1 MDACHTEDSAA
12 VKLQSFR
19 RSHVARR
26 HAEAL
31 KDSRDLDIIAGC
43 FARFDRN
50 NSGDLDRAE
59 LGTAV
64 MELTGLTLSAA
75 QVAALMEESGS
86 SGDTLTLDQFTVLL
100 RTFDFGVVRESDDAA
115 AAYPQR
121 APRNQAEASAAVK
134 LQSLRRSHVA
144 RRHAEALKDSR
155 DLDIIAGCFARFDR
169 NNSGA
174 LDRAELGTAVMEL
187 TGLTLS
193 AAQVAALMEES
204 GSSGDTLTLDQ
215 FTVLLRTF
223 DFGVG
228 SAGSHDAAAAAA
240 APPPPRKERFDDRA
254 LSDMATGAELN
265 EQAEHEAARVVYE
278 RVLRD
283 MEKTKGP
290 WHPYTARALNG
301 LATALAGLERYEEAR
316 PQGERAVAVYAAA
329 AAKLSEGP
337 ASESE
342 THQALADLAD
352 ARNNLGVI
360 MYKMRSSNGEARR
373 LFEEALAGYRQLFG
387 PAHAMVA
394 RTLKNLGNTMKRDG
408 DNASAL
414 DAYGEA
420 LKIYGMALG
429 PYSSARAMTLNNLA
443 NVLKKELRFDD
454 AVDHYRRALHC
465 YAQVSERIGAEARRG
480 QAVSEEEAEV
490 WGLGGRAA
498 VVRRR
503 VDADASRT
511 RHNLANVL

>member
-1 MDACHTEDSAA
+1 MPDGPDVPVPAGEAA
-12 VKLQSFR
+12 
-19 RSHVARR
+19 
-26 HAEAL
+26 
-31 KDSRDLDIIAGC
+31 GM
-43 FARFDRN
+43 
-50 NSGDLDRAE
+50 GP
-59 LGTAV
+59 
-64 MELTGLTLSAA
+64 LTGETRRTKPKKDA
-75 QVAALMEESGS
+75 
-86 SGDTLTLDQFTVLL
+86 DVLA
-100 RTFDFGVVRESDDAA
+100 R
-115 AAYPQR
+115 P
-121 APRNQAEASAAVK
+121 EASKWGQADLIMNAAGNDGGGWHT
-134 LQSLRRSHVA
+134 Q
-144 RRHAEALKDSR
+144 ALGGIMGF
-155 DLDIIAGCFARFDR
+155 L
-169 NNSGA
+169 
-174 LDRAELGTAVMEL
+174 
-187 TGLTLS
+187 
-193 AAQVAALMEES
+193 
-204 GSSGDTLTLDQ
+204 
-215 FTVLLRTF
+215 
-223 DFGVG
+223 
-228 SAGSHDAAAAAA
+228 
-240 APPPPRKERFDDRA
+240 DDRA

-329 AAKLSEGP
+329 AAKLGEGP